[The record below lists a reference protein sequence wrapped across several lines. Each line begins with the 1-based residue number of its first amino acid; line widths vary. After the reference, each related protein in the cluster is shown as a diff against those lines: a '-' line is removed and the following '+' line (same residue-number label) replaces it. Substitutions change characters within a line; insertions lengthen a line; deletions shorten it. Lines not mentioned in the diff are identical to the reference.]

1 MDFFHVVKARQS
13 MRAYCDQPIE
23 PEKLHAILDAINRGP
38 SAGDLQAYE
47 VFAVTNRS
55 CLLALVHAAGG
66 QDFIAQAPMALV
78 FCANPVRSGTTYRMT
93 WARSASLRAE
103 ANCTR

>member
-1 MDFFHVVKARQS
+1 MRQS
-13 MRAYCDQPIE
+13 IRAYCDQPIE
-23 PEKLHAILDAINRGP
+23 PEKLQAVLDAINRAP
-38 SAGDLQAYE
+38 PVGDLQAYE

-78 FCANPVRSGTTYRMT
+78 FCANP
-93 WARSASLRAE
+93 ARRTAPLPDQSAQIQSRASVL
-103 ANCTR
+103 N